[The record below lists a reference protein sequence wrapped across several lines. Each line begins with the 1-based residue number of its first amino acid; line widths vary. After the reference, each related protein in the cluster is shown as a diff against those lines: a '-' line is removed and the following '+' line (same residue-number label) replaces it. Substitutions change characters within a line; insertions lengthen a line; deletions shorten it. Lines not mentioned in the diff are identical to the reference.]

1 MKPACSFCRQAL
13 LICRHDKDTRALL
26 QLYNERVGG
35 KEGDE
40 RNRRETGEELE
51 RRERLQEKEEK
62 QGRARETG
70 EELETRERLQEKE
83 EKKGR
88 NRKSEWSGEKKNR
101 ERKK

>member
-1 MKPACSFCRQAL
+1 M
-13 LICRHDKDTRALL
+13 
-26 QLYNERVGG
+26 
-35 KEGDE
+35 
-40 RNRRETGEELE
+40 
-51 RRERLQEKEEK
+51 QEKEEK